1 MPPTDMIPEVKTNK
15 SIITSNDNKKD
26 RKWLRI
32 AYNLIKIRIKI
43 STDETFKESKIK
55 KNMIDMKVR
64 AKIIIISLKI
74 SYKTTLLKL
83 VKFDFTHSVGQAIK

>member
-43 STDETFKESKIK
+43 STDEIFKESKIK

-64 AKIIIISLKI
+64 TKIIIISLKI
-74 SYKTTLLKL
+74 NYKTTLLKL

>member
-32 AYNLIKIRIKI
+32 AYNLIKIRIEI